1 MVLPIPTKTTARKT
15 RRCRLF
21 ALASI
26 SMKCARIDA
35 EQLRTQIDQL
45 HAEAETNWSKANSA
59 RLRLMRLS
67 EAAEKLQH
75 RAATV
80 IALGKENEARE
91 LLIQKR
97 KIMQALEKTKSRL
110 EVLDELLVKIKEAI
124 SLNENQLISNVMS
137 IPEIFGEESSQEIRI
152 ISPTIEVCTDKVTTD
167 VSMPKKEEGFIATGR
182 LETIPQLDHEQ
193 GNSESV
199 ANESEDINSM
209 ISNLWAVSSYEDF
222 LEHIDGQ
229 LRLVELDLCNF
240 LRLSGIILDSKQQ
253 QTNSRVLHVSEILD
267 SVVSTRGSLKEKLYW
282 RRCNAVE
289 RIGRQVSL

>member
-1 MVLPIPTKTTARKT
+1 
-15 RRCRLF
+15 
-21 ALASI
+21 
-26 SMKCARIDA
+26 MKCARIDA

-45 HAEAETNWSKANSA
+45 HADAETNWSKANSA

-97 KIMQALEKTKSRL
+97 KIMQALRRQKAF

-152 ISPTIEVCTDKVTTD
+152 ISPTTEVYTDKVTTD

-240 LRLSGIILDSKQQ
+240 LRLSAIILDSKQQ

-267 SVVSTRGSLKEKLYW
+267 SVVSTRGRIANIMKL
-282 RRCNAVE
+282 RENGNQTC
-289 RIGRQVSL
+289 